1 MKNAFEIIKLE
12 TSFFIIIRIYMAL
25 FLFIF

>member
-12 TSFFIIIRIYMAL
+12 TSFFFIIRIYMAL